1 MKNIF
6 VCIKQVP
13 DSTEVKIN
21 PKTGTLIRQGVPS
34 ILNPYDHF
42 AVVWALKLKEKNPDF
57 SVNVISMGPPQA
69 KAVIQLALA
78 LGCDR
83 GYLLSDVLF
92 AGSDTWATSYALSMA
107 IKKIAKPDLIIC
119 GMQAIDGDT
128 AQVGPGI
135 AAQLGIP
142 QITFCEELEIDGNKL
157 LAKKHIDDGYDLVES
172 TLPCLVTMSMP
183 KDFELPFPSFVD
195 IANSVSKEITVYQ
208 AKDIGADENLIG
220 LKGSPTQVSKIY
232 PPSKDIKTVYIQS
245 GTIEA
250 VEKIIEIMRN
260 ENFIK

>member
-1 MKNIF
+1 MRNIF

-13 DSTEVKIN
+13 DTTEVKIN

-42 AVVWALKLKEKNPDF
+42 ALVCALKLKKENPDF
-57 SVNVISMGPPQA
+57 LINVISMGPPQA
-69 KAVIQLALA
+69 KSVIQLALA
-78 LGCDR
+78 LGCDN
-83 GYLLSDVLF
+83 GYLLSDPSF

-135 AAQLGIP
+135 AAQLAIP
-142 QITFCEELEIDGNKL
+142 QITFCQEIELRENKL
-157 LAKKHIDDGYDLVES
+157 IAKKHIDDGYDIVETS
-172 TLPCLVTMSMP
+172 LPCLVTMSMP

-195 IANSVSKEITVYQ
+195 IVQSLSKEIKIYN

-220 LKGSPTQVSKIY
+220 LAGSPTQVLRIY
-232 PPSKDIKTVYIQS
+232 PPPRDVKTVYIKS
-245 GTIEA
+245 SSVEA
-250 VEKIIEIMRN
+250 VERMIEIMRD